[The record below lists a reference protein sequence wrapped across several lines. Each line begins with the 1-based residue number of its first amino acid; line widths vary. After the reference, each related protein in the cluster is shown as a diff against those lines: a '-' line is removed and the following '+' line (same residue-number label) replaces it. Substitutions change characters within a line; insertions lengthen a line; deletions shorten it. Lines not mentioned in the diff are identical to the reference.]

1 MFNKIICVT
10 DRKICT
16 VPFLEQIEKVC
27 ALKPQALILREK
39 DLSEAEYKEIAKQV
53 LAICR
58 QHGTVFVVHTFWHAA
73 LELGI
78 SNVHLPLALLKE
90 MTEAERKKFS
100 CIGTSVHSMEE
111 ARQAEALGA
120 GCLIAGHI
128 YSSSCKPGLA
138 PRGLSFLRV
147 VCDAVSV
154 PVYAIGGIGLNAAQ
168 LGEVCA
174 CGAAGAC
181 VRSALMLV

>member
-39 DLSEAEYKEIAKQV
+39 DLSEAEYKEMAKQV
-53 LAICR
+53 FAICQ
-58 QHGTVFVVHTFWHAA
+58 QHGTEFVVHTFWRAA

-78 SNVHLPLALLKE
+78 SNVHVPLALLKD
-90 MTEAERKKFS
+90 MTEADRKKFS
-100 CIGTSVHSMEE
+100 CIGTSVHSVEE
-111 ARQAEALGA
+111 ARQAAALGA

-138 PRGLSFLRV
+138 PRGLSFLRG

-154 PVYAIGGIGLNAAQ
+154 PVYAIGGIGLNAEQ
-168 LGEVCA
+168 LDEVCA

-181 VRSALMLV
+181 VRSALMRV